1 MKIAQLIK
9 TLSKL
14 NPNTTIIGFDSS
26 NECLTKVINTNILEH
41 NGMENICWHHEHEF
55 KSAVP
60 AGEYLYI
67 TFGDI

>member
-14 NPNTTIIGFDSS
+14 NPNTTIIGFDSY
-26 NECLTKVINTNILEH
+26 NGCLTEVINTKILKH
-41 NGMENICWHHEHEF
+41 NGMEKDSWHPEHEF
-55 KSAVP
+55 KSDIP

>member
-14 NPNTTIIGFDSS
+14 NPNTTIIGFDSY
-26 NECLTKVINTNILEH
+26 NECLTKVINTEVLEH
-41 NGMENICWHHEHEF
+41 NGMENNCWHPERQF
-55 KSAVP
+55 KSDIP

-67 TFGDI
+67 TFGDV